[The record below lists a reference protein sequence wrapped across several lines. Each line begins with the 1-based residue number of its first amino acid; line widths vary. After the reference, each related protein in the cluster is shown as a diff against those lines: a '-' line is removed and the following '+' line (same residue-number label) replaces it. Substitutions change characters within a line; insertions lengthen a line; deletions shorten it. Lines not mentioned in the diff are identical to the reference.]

1 MPDAGIAPARGPRR
15 SAADAA
21 LSALSALSALTTLT
35 ALAACA
41 ALSACTTGGS
51 PRAPDVASRPASA
64 SEQGAGTI
72 TAALPDPLR
81 LAGVPFVAQPDW
93 QCGPASLAMAMA
105 AAGREVGVE
114 SLAASAFVPG
124 LRGALQAEML
134 AATRRQGL
142 LATELAPSLD
152 ALRTELAAGR
162 PVIVL
167 QNLGLEALPRWHYAV
182 LIGVD
187 LARGEVVLHSG
198 EVASDTMRLSTFDR
212 TWARG
217 GRWAMAVTPPD
228 RLPASADEAR
238 AARALAGLERVDAPA
253 AAPGW
258 DALVARW
265 PAGRISRF
273 ARGNARL
280 ARGDA
285 AGAAGDY
292 RAALAADPAFADAW
306 NNLARALA
314 AQGEVGGARAAADRA
329 VALGGVR
336 ADAYRDT
343 RAALGD

>member
-1 MPDAGIAPARGPRR
+1 LSPRRATLPDAGVEPARGPRR
-15 SAADAA
+15 IA
-21 LSALSALSALTTLT
+21 TLVACV

-41 ALSACTTGGS
+41 MGGPS
-51 PRAPDVASRPASA
+51 GRQQAPDRPTSGSA
-64 SEQGAGTI
+64 VGAGTI
-72 TAALPDPLR
+72 AAPLSDSLSNPLSDPLR

-93 QCGPASLAMAMA
+93 QCGPAALAMAMA
-105 AAGREVGVE
+105 AAGREVPVE
-114 SLAASAFVPG
+114 VLAASAFVPG

-142 LATELAPSLD
+142 LATELEPSLD
-152 ALRTELAAGR
+152 ALRAELAAGR
-162 PVIVL
+162 PVVVL
-167 QNLGLEALPRWHYAV
+167 QNLGLAAFPRWHYAV
-182 LIGVD
+182 LTGVD

-198 EVASDTMRLSTFDR
+198 DVASDMMRLSTFDR

-217 GRWAMAVTPPD
+217 GRWAMAVTLPE

-265 PAGRISRF
+265 PAGRIGRF
-273 ARGNARL
+273 GRGNARL

-285 AGAAGDY
+285 SGAAEDL
-292 RAALAADPAFADAW
+292 RVALATDPTFADAW
-306 NNLARALA
+306 NNLARARA
-314 AQGEVGGARAAADRA
+314 ALGDVGGARVAADRA
-329 VALGGVR
+329 VALGGTR

>member
-1 MPDAGIAPARGPRR
+1 MPDAHVAPARGPRR
-15 SAADAA
+15 GAARSARAA
-21 LSALSALSALTTLT
+21 LVALL
-35 ALAACA
+35 ACA
-41 ALSACTTGGS
+41 GLSACTTGGPARGAEGAAS
-51 PRAPDVASRPASA
+51 RAPASV
-64 SEQGAGTI
+64 QGAGT
-72 TAALPDPLR
+72 TAAPLPDPLR

-114 SLAASAFVPG
+114 ALAASVFVPG
-124 LRGALQAEML
+124 LHGALQAEML

-152 ALRTELAAGR
+152 ALRAELAAGR
-162 PVIVL
+162 PVVVL
-167 QNLGLEALPRWHYAV
+167 QNLGLEAFPRWHYAV

-198 EVASDTMRLSTFDR
+198 EVAADTMRLSTFDR

-265 PAGRISRF
+265 PAGRIGRF

-285 AGAAGDY
+285 AGAAVDY
-292 RAALAADPAFADAW
+292 RAALVADPAFADAW